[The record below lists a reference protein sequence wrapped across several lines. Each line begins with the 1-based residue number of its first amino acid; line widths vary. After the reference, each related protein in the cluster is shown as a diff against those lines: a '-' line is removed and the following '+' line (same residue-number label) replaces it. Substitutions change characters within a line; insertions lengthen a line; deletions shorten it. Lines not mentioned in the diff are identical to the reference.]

1 MLSVWASLRVSLS
14 VSERLCASL
23 NISLGISLTVLGSL
37 WASLRV
43 YLGVSARLGASLR
56 VFLCISERLLLL
68 VVTSG
73 RLSERVWSSEESSW
87 PSLGVSLRVSGRRN

>member
-1 MLSVWASLRVSLS
+1 M
-14 VSERLCASL
+14 
-23 NISLGISLTVLGSL
+23 SLTVLGSL
-37 WASLRV
+37 WVSLRV

-73 RLSERVWSSEESSW
+73 RPLT
-87 PSLGVSLRVSGRRN
+87 VSGRLKSLAGRLWVFPCASLVVAIDGFSHLQDVNEFRNENE